1 MRSYRDSDTVSNV
14 ENPREAGTHSTSGW
28 TTDTK
33 LVRGFDRPVNVSDAI
48 VTTLS
53 EAIQQWP
60 ELSETPPLYQ
70 FVDAEKLNGLFKT
83 KAVDD
88 YRWTPSVEFQF
99 QGCRVTLLHGSSV
112 RVIIERD
119 P

>member
-1 MRSYRDSDTVSNV
+1 MSGYRGSDAVSNADY
-14 ENPREAGTHSTSGW
+14 PREADTHSTSGW

-33 LVRGFDRPVNVSDAI
+33 LVRGFDRPVNVSTAI
-48 VTTLS
+48 VYTIN

-70 FVDAEKLNGLFKT
+70 FVDAERLNGLFKT

-88 YRWTPSVEFQF
+88 HRWAPSVEFQF
-99 QGCRVTLLHGSSV
+99 QGCRVTLLYGSSV
-112 RVIIERD
+112 RVIVERD